1 MVMLRDNLISDIGRI
16 NERGEAFFHAMSE
29 LEKVLHS
36 YGCDR
41 RVATLIAASVLLDGF
56 LDVDSTAE

>member
-29 LEKVLHS
+29 LEKVLRS
-36 YGCDR
+36 YGRDR
-41 RVATLIAASVLLDGF
+41 RVATLIAASVLLDG
-56 LDVDSTAE
+56 LPNADQAAE